1 MSTPLRRVSIFSQG
15 MFMAPIPALIL
26 TQTSQ
31 ESTTTIAKELQTSGG
46 LK

>member
-15 MFMAPIPALIL
+15 MFMALIPALIL
-26 TQTSQ
+26 AQTSQ
-31 ESTTTIAKELQTSGG
+31 ESTTTIPKELQISEE